1 MTRALFIGRS
11 VIDLT
16 SLVEE
21 FPAPDSKVKALE
33 NDIMPGGSALN
44 AAVTFAHLGGRA
56 DLASALGEDG
66 LYSGILRADL
76 RARGVTPIDICDDPD
91 YRIPLSTVVSTRSSG
106 DRMIIN
112 AAGPELA
119 AVRWMPEL
127 MQGAYDLIQLD
138 QYEFPFVERHAD
150 AIRSFDR
157 PVILDGGGW
166 KDCSPL
172 FLRLADIPIVSQEFL
187 GEDPARLAAMCAD
200 LGIVRWA
207 MTRGHK
213 GVLWHDQG
221 TTGEIPGVPVEA
233 VDTLGAGDIF
243 HGAFCYFFA
252 RRGCFVDALDE
263 ANRIAARSCTM
274 AGTRSWLND

>member
-1 MTRALFIGRS
+1 MSRALFIGRS

-16 SLVEE
+16 CLVEE
-21 FPAPDSKVKALE
+21 FPASDSKVKALE

-44 AAVTFAHLGGRA
+44 AAVTFTHLGGRA

-66 LYSGILRADL
+66 LYSGIMRADL

-91 YRIPLSTVVSTRSSG
+91 YLIPLSTVVSTRSSG

-119 AVRWMPEL
+119 AVRWMPEM
-127 MQGAYDLIQLD
+127 MQGGYDLIQLD

-150 AIRSFDR
+150 AIGSSGR

-166 KDCSPL
+166 KDCSPF

-187 GEDPARLAAMCAD
+187 GEDPAELEAMCTD
-200 LGIVRWA
+200 LGIARWA

-221 TTGEIPGVPVEA
+221 TTGEIPGVRVEA

-252 RRGCFVDALDE
+252 LHGRFIEALDE
-263 ANRIAARSCTM
+263 ANRIAARSCTA
-274 AGTRSWLND
+274 AGTRSWLNG